1 MKVSIATLALV
12 AQADDRKVPPRHP
25 LQRIAKLGV
34 FMDNFAT
41 EMVGLGKMKQ
51 GQADRFSN
59 RMDNFLGSMEA
70 AFNRPNCGHYDADQ
84 GKHGGP
90 DENAEINF
98 NTGKP
103 RNRRDIDEED
113 LHEAT
118 NEWCAAQLAEGYANA
133 DGDFNTGNYAECCG
147 FSDDYCIDG
156 VQAPRSGKK
165 SAYDRLSPNTELKW
179 KQITTG
185 VRKWAQRYINN
196 CHGQRKNKTASK
208 RANRLYKTWDERL
221 FK

>member
-1 MKVSIATLALV
+1 
-12 AQADDRKVPPRHP
+12 
-25 LQRIAKLGV
+25 
-34 FMDNFAT
+34 MDNFAD

-118 NEWCAAQLAEGYANA
+118 HEWCAAELADAY
-133 DGDFNTGNYAECCG
+133 
-147 FSDDYCIDG
+147 
-156 VQAPRSGKK
+156 GKQIQHQ
-165 SAYDRLSPNTELKW
+165 PNTFIILSF
-179 KQITTG
+179 
-185 VRKWAQRYINN
+185 RKR
-196 CHGQRKNKTASK
+196 
-208 RANRLYKTWDERL
+208 
-221 FK
+221 

>member
-25 LQRIAKLGV
+25 LQRINKLGV
-34 FMDNFAT
+34 FMDNFAA
-41 EMVGLGKMKQ
+41 EMVDMGKMKQ
-51 GQADRFSN
+51 GQADRFSS
-59 RMDNFLGSMEA
+59 RMDKFLGNMEK
-70 AFNRPNCGHYDADQ
+70 AFNRDNCGFYDADL

-90 DENAEINF
+90 DPAPE
-98 NTGKP
+98 TSKHGKD

-118 NEWCAAQLAEGYANA
+118 HEWCAGELAEAYVNDDGEFNA
-133 DGDFNTGNYAECCG
+133 ANYAECCG
-147 FSDDYCIDG
+147 FSDDYCIAG

-165 SAYDRLSPNTELKW
+165 SAYDRLSNNPELKW

-196 CHGQRKNKTASK
+196 CHGQRKNKLASK
-208 RANRLYKTWDERL
+208 RANRLYKAWDERL
-221 FK
+221 F

>member
-25 LQRIAKLGV
+25 VNRIKKLGV
-34 FMDNFAT
+34 FMDNFAD
-41 EMVGLGKMKQ
+41 EMVSMGKMKQ
-51 GQADRFSN
+51 GQADRFSS
-59 RMDNFLGSMEA
+59 RMDGFLHRMQTSFE
-70 AFNRPNCGHYDADQ
+70 RENCGYYSGS

-90 DENAEINF
+90 DPNPELRPN
-98 NTGKP
+98 GKA

-113 LHEAT
+113 LHEAAH
-118 NEWCAAQLAEGYANA
+118 EWCAAELAEAYVNDDGEFNA
-133 DGDFNTGNYAECCG
+133 ANYAECCG
-147 FSDDYCIDG
+147 FSDDYCIAG

-165 SAYDRLSPNTELKW
+165 SAYDRLSNNPELKW

-196 CHGQRKNKTASK
+196 CHGQRTKSLASK
-208 RANRLYKTWDERL
+208 RANRLYKAWDERL
-221 FK
+221 FN

>member
-25 LQRIAKLGV
+25 LQRMNKLNE
-34 FMDNFAT
+34 FMDNFAA
-41 EMVGLGKMKQ
+41 EMVANGNMKQ

-59 RMDNFLGSMEA
+59 RMDNFLGQMKA

-90 DENAEINF
+90 DENAHINF

-118 NEWCAAQLAEGYANA
+118 NEWCAAQLAEGY
-133 DGDFNTGNYAECCG
+133 G
-147 FSDDYCIDG
+147 
-156 VQAPRSGKK
+156 
-165 SAYDRLSPNTELKW
+165 
-179 KQITTG
+179 KQIKII
-185 VRKWAQRYINN
+185 KWFLILKFSQR
-196 CHGQRKNKTASK
+196 
-208 RANRLYKTWDERL
+208 
-221 FK
+221 